1 MRQHWSFSIGLGA
14 VYLAVFHLWMVMSR
28 AGIVFS
34 GVLAALLLAAG
45 LVAKRKNFL
54 NRWDVFFHTVVIAD
68 IFLEA
73 ILIPVHDH
81 FGFYFCA
88 AGFALVVGG
97 YRARLIRVKAG

>member
-1 MRQHWSFSIGLGA
+1 MRQQWSFSIGLGA

-28 AGIVFS
+28 EWIVLS
-34 GVLAALLLAAG
+34 GVVAALLLAGG
-45 LVAKRKNFL
+45 LVVKQKYFL
-54 NRWDVFFHTVVIAD
+54 NRWDLLFHALVIAD

-73 ILIPVHDH
+73 ILVPVHDH

-97 YRARLIRVKAG
+97 YRARLIRAQAG